1 MSVPL
6 KPGRWLVSAH
16 GRLAGIVCIM
26 IVAEYLPP
34 RLHVLWQLARQMGIR
49 QAIVNAKP
57 ERTGL
62 NPVWDLQAL
71 RQIQREL
78 ADAGLNLYG
87 LEGDQFDMS
96 RIKLG
101 LEGRDEDLD
110 RFCRMLANMGEL
122 GIPLLCYNFMAQIGW
137 FRSNGEVAGR
147 GGALVSRFDL
157 KEMPSSPTEAGEVPA
172 ERMWEN
178 YQYFIQRAVPAA
190 EKAGIRLA
198 LHPDDPPLPSLRG
211 VGRIFGT
218 PEAFERAYSL
228 APSPNNGVTFCRAN
242 FKLMGAD
249 LPQCVRRFAQQ
260 KRLFFLHLRDVRGT
274 AERFE
279 EVFHDEAAEE
289 LKATLRDCQAA
300 GFNGPLRCDHVPTL
314 AGEANDQPGYGT
326 LGRLFADGY
335 IMGLMD
341 ALEIPRE

>member
-1 MSVPL
+1 
-6 KPGRWLVSAH
+6 
-16 GRLAGIVCIM
+16 M

-34 RLHVLWQLARQMGIR
+34 RPHVLWQLATQMGIGH
-49 QAIVNAKP
+49 AIINAKP

-62 NPVWDLQAL
+62 KPVWELDVL
-71 RQIQREL
+71 RQLQRGL
-78 ADAGLNLYG
+78 AEAGLNLYG

-101 LEGRDEDLD
+101 LEGRDEDLE
-110 RFCRMLANMGEL
+110 RFCQMLANMGQL

-137 FRSNGEVAGR
+137 FRSNGDVPAR
-147 GGALVSRFDL
+147 GGALVSRFEL
-157 KEMPSSPTEAGEVPA
+157 KEMPTPLTEAGEVSQ

-178 YQYFIQRAVPAA
+178 YSNFIRKAVPAA
-190 EKAGIRLA
+190 EKAGVRMA

-211 VGRIFGT
+211 IGRIFGT
-218 PEAFERAYSL
+218 PESFDRAYEL
-228 APSPNNGVTFCRAN
+228 APSPYNGVTFCRAN
-242 FKLMGAD
+242 FKLMGGAN
-249 LPQCVRRFAQQ
+249 LSECVRHFAEQR
-260 KRLFFLHLRDVRGT
+260 RLFFLHLRDVRGT
-274 AERFE
+274 AESFE

-289 LKATLRDCQAA
+289 LKNTLRDCHAC
-300 GFNGPLRCDHVPTL
+300 GFDGPLRCDHVPTL

>member
-1 MSVPL
+1 
-6 KPGRWLVSAH
+6 
-16 GRLAGIVCIM
+16 M
-26 IVAEYLPP
+26 IITEYLPSRP
-34 RLHVLWQLARQMGIR
+34 HVLWQLSLQMGIR
-49 QAIVNAKP
+49 HAIVNAKP

-62 NPVWDLQAL
+62 GPPWELDAL
-71 RQIQREL
+71 RQLQRNF
-78 ADAGLNLYG
+78 ADAGLKIYG
-87 LEGDQFDMS
+87 LEGDQFDMN

-101 LEGRDEDLD
+101 HKGRDEDIEH
-110 RFCRMLANMGEL
+110 FCQMLRHMGEL

-137 FRSNGEVAGR
+137 FRSKADVPAR

-157 KEMPSSPTEAGEVPA
+157 KEMPAGPTEAGEVPV
-172 ERMWEN
+172 EQMWEN
-178 YQYFIQRAVPAA
+178 FRYFIQRVMPVA
-190 EKAGIRLA
+190 EKAGVQMA

-211 VGRIFGT
+211 IGRLFGT
-218 PEAFERAYSL
+218 PEGFERAYQL
-228 APSPNNGVTFCRAN
+228 APSPSNGVTFCRAN

-249 LPQCVRRFAQQ
+249 LPKWIRHFGKQ

-279 EVFHDEAAEE
+279 EVFHDEAPAALMET
-289 LKATLRDCQAA
+289 LKVAYET
-300 GFNGPLRCDHVPTL
+300 GFSGPLRCDHVPTL

-341 ALEIPRE
+341 ALNIPRG

>member
-1 MSVPL
+1 
-6 KPGRWLVSAH
+6 
-16 GRLAGIVCIM
+16 M
-26 IVAEYLPP
+26 ILSEYLPSRP
-34 RLHVLWQLARQMGIR
+34 HVLWQLVKQMGIN

-62 NPVWDLQAL
+62 KASWDIDSLRRLQLEFA
-71 RQIQREL
+71 
-78 ADAGLNLYG
+78 AAGLQIHG

-101 LEGRDEDLD
+101 LEGRDEDIE
-110 RFCRMLANMGEL
+110 RYCQMLRNMGEL

-137 FRSNGEVAGR
+137 LRSNAEVPGR

-157 KEMPSSPTEAGEVPA
+157 KEMPAGLTEAGEVPA
-172 ERMWEN
+172 ERIWEN
-178 YQYFIQRAVPAA
+178 YRVFVQRVMPVA
-190 EKAGIRLA
+190 EKAHIRMA
-198 LHPDDPPLPSLRG
+198 LHPDDPPLPKLRG

-218 PEAFERAYSL
+218 MESFDKALKL
-228 APSPNNGVTFCRAN
+228 APSPSNGVTFCRAN
-242 FKLMGAD
+242 FKLMGVELGD
-249 LPQCVRRFAQQ
+249 CVRRLAKQG
-260 KRLFFLHLRDVRGT
+260 RLFFVHLRDVRGT

-279 EVFHDEAAEE
+279 EVFHDEAAAA
-289 LKATLRDCQAA
+289 LKETLRDCRSA
-300 GFNGPLRCDHVPTL
+300 GFDGPLRCDHVPTL

-341 ALEIPRE
+341 ALEIPRA